1 MTKKQIKS
9 KISKNI
15 IITNNINTTFLW
27 LIERSHRITLKQK
40 YKIQKKIREHH
51 RKLRKEA
58 KKAQKSGLPIKR
70 QTKVTR
76 LPNLYPKKKEEIEAQ
91 DLRKELE
98 KLTKKK
104 GAIITE
110 EDIKNMVKESS
121 GTVISS

>member
-1 MTKKQIKS
+1 M
-9 KISKNI
+9 
-15 IITNNINTTFLW
+15 
-27 LIERSHRITLKQK
+27 TLKQK
-40 YKIQKKIREHH
+40 YKIQKKVREHH

-58 KKAQKSGLPIKR
+58 KKAQKAGLAVKR

-98 KLTKKK
+98 KMTKKK

-110 EDIKNMVKESS
+110 EDIKNMIKERS

>member
-1 MTKKQIKS
+1 M
-9 KISKNI
+9 
-15 IITNNINTTFLW
+15 
-27 LIERSHRITLKQK
+27 TLKQK
-40 YKIQKKIREHH
+40 YKIQKKVREHH

-58 KKAQKSGLPIKR
+58 KKAQKAGLAVKR